1 MEEEEEEEEEEGE
14 EQVMSEV
21 HLGCPPRSTGPCT
34 THFTFSVPSIDVV
47 DGRSNQKLSLDDN
60 AECSILAEK
69 NNSAVH
75 GNVECS
81 DHCDKDPSSDI
92 LTVDN
97 DGDLVVSRRRNKTK
111 KCLTYVM
118 AIKHNITSSLRN
130 VGLQVWRAS
139 LVLTDYVLHRSF
151 TSCDFNGIT
160 AIELGAGTG
169 LVGIALARVAGSVFI
184 TDIGT
189 EILDN
194 CATNVH
200 LNSSWLKFDETEV
213 HVRELDWRESWPP
226 LIGKFDLLSQPRS
239 RYSWTSAEIEEAERA
254 VVLLAA
260 DVIYSDNLTDL
271 FFGTLEKLMSHG
283 SEKVLYLALEKRYNF
298 SMEELDVVANG
309 YEHFRSFLNN
319 DEDCGRQNDKL
330 PPCFKGEQIDISEIP
345 QYVKEY
351 ERGKDVE
358 LWRITYCLRQ
368 QT

>member
-169 LVGIALARVAGSVFI
+169 LVGIALARVAG
-184 TDIGT
+184 
-189 EILDN
+189 
-194 CATNVH
+194 
-200 LNSSWLKFDETEV
+200 WLKFDETEV